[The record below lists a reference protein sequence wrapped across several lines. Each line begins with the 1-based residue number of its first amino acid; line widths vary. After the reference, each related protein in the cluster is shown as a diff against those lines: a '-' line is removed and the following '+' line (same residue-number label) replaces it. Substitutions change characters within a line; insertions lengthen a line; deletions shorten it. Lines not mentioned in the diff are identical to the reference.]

1 MNLARK
7 QLAVLRLAVRLG
19 HGFRKY
25 LPKQRTRAFG
35 HRRPLA
41 VKTVE
46 KVYIINL
53 DREPDRWSRIKKEL
67 RRIQDAFGCDLL
79 SLSERHT
86 AVDARDFLQDPAKS
100 GDVDPFY
107 TLADQLFVEP
117 QPQTLPTG
125 FELETPIRMSR
136 AEVAVARSHIEVW
149 RRIAQGAEAHVLIL
163 EDDVWF
169 YPSFARQF
177 DQAWNDMATNSERY
191 DGFDLL
197 YVSYMEATNGAPKSF
212 VSKNVFRPERGLWYL
227 SGYVLS
233 RQGAKKLLRLLPCR
247 GPVDLWI
254 NHQFSEMKVY
264 ATKRPIV
271 RQRKDTAST
280 NSYSVLPSLT
290 TIGAIDSEGAALF
303 SASPTQ
309 LPVFSFG
316 PANSG
321 LSSLA
326 MALSMLGYRCCSDL
340 DALPNQEMNRLRS
353 GSSDRVFGAYVNVGC
368 LEPMIGD
375 LRKKYPDAKFIV
387 TVCRN
392 SRTGQGVQDILASL
406 EGADVIEFDT
416 ENVNAWRI
424 LCEHLRSVPPF
435 CLFPR
440 LEDLEQRHVVEV
452 GSEPSF
458 SQERSLP
465 KWDPSPWVVEPD
477 HRTWSGIQVEP
488 QTEAGEK
495 NCVPIDDSSDRF
507 NLTDWSPRSDTFTG
521 NLALFRPENVTRH
534 GVEGVILH
542 VKREELRVRE
552 YSAGAITSDAEYL
565 FGRFEATFQASDVP
579 GIITGFFLHRNSPHQ
594 EIDIEIAGNAPNR
607 LIVNVFYNPGDDGAK
622 FDYGYRGS
630 PRHIE
635 LGFDASKG
643 MHQYAIEWTPHEIRW
658 LVDDRLVHRRV
669 LWNPT
674 PIPHLPMKLH
684 CNAWPTRSPK
694 LAGRLALRRLPTK
707 AHILSIRV
715 RQRRQQLFKKETE
728 TLKSSTDSANC
739 GTSK

>member
-7 QLAVLRLAVRLG
+7 QLAVLRLAIRLG
-19 HGFRKY
+19 HGFRKF
-25 LPKQRTRAFG
+25 LPKQTSRAFG
-35 HRRPLA
+35 KRRRLA
-41 VKTVE
+41 VKTIE

-53 DREPDRWSRIKKEL
+53 DREPDRWSRVKKEL
-67 RRIQDAFGCDLL
+67 RRIRDAFGYDLL
-79 SLSERHT
+79 SLSERHA
-86 AVDARDFLQDPAKS
+86 AVDARSFLQDQPKS
-100 GDVDPFY
+100 ADVDPFY

-117 QPQTLPTG
+117 QPKTLPTR
-125 FELETPIRMSR
+125 FELEAPIRMSR
-136 AEVAVARSHIEVW
+136 AEVAVAKSHIEIW
-149 RRIAQGAEAHVLIL
+149 RQIAQGAQEHALIL

-169 YPSFARQF
+169 HPSFARQL
-177 DQAWNDMATNSERY
+177 DQAWNDIATICERS

-197 YVSYMEATNGAPKSF
+197 YVSYMEATNGAQKSF

-227 SGYVLS
+227 SGYILS

-254 NHQFSEMKVY
+254 NHQFSEINVY
-264 ATKRPIV
+264 ATKRPIIH
-271 RQRKDTAST
+271 QRKDSSST
-280 NSYSVLPSLT
+280 NSYSILPALT

-303 SASPTQ
+303 SARPTQ

-316 PANSG
+316 SANSG

-326 MALSMLGYRCCSDL
+326 MALSMFGYRCCSDL
-340 DALPNQEMNRLRS
+340 DALPTHELKRLRK
-353 GSSDRVFGAYVNVGC
+353 GSSDRLFSAYVNVGC

-375 LRKKYPDAKFIV
+375 LRNKYPDAKFIV

-392 SRTGQGVQDILASL
+392 STAGQGVRDILASL
-406 EGADVIEFDT
+406 EGADVIELDT

-424 LCEHLRSVPPF
+424 LCEHLRCVPPF
-435 CLFPR
+435 CSFPR
-440 LEDLEQRHVVEV
+440 LKDLGQRHVVEEDK
-452 GSEPSF
+452 EPFF
-458 SQERSLP
+458 SHERILP

-477 HRTWSGIQVEP
+477 HRIWSGIRVEP
-488 QTEAGEK
+488 QTEAGEE
-495 NCVPIDDSSDRF
+495 NCVGIEDGSDRF
-507 NLTDWSPRSDTFTG
+507 NLTNWSARSDTFTG
-521 NLALFRPENVTRH
+521 NLALFRPKNVVHH
-534 GVEGVILH
+534 GVEGVMLH

-552 YSAGAITSDAEYL
+552 YSAGAITSDVEHL

-607 LIVNVFYNPGDDGAK
+607 LIINVFYNPGDDGAK

-643 MHQYAIEWTPHEIRW
+643 MHHYAIEWNPHEIRW

-707 AHILSIRV
+707 VHVLSIRV
-715 RQRRQQLFKKETE
+715 RQRRQPLFKKETE
-728 TLKSSTDSANC
+728 TLKISTDSANC